1 LKGAA
6 SKWEWIETLVT
17 ERLRF
22 ARHIRTFAIRHSTLL
37 AVLIG
42 SIGPASLI
50 TAAPIAAQ
58 PASPQQAVKGPPSPD
73 DTATLSGAVLDESG
87 AAVPGASVIAVNLA
101 TGQQRETQSSE
112 HGTFTFSTL
121 APGRYSLTAQ
131 LSGFEPTAPRE
142 VVLASGREISVGL
155 EMRIA
160 PLNEA
165 VSVRGTAAPVAAGPS
180 TIDVSPVEVRNVAGA
195 ADNIFRVLQTLPG
208 VSAVNDFDSRLT
220 VRGGGPDQNLTMM
233 DGVEIHNP
241 FRLFGLTS
249 AFNPATVDRFELTAG
264 GFNAKYGDRLSSIL
278 VVENRD
284 GVTDKPV
291 AGRGALSLTDGNV
304 VVEGRTPGFENS
316 SWLVTGRR
324 TYYDLIAGSLTDTK
338 LPSFADVQARAV
350 WEFRPG
356 QRLIVSGLS
365 SQEGTDAA
373 FNGSTPGERL
383 KLLSSTHNDL
393 AAVAFISPI
402 DTRVLTKTTVSWYRD
417 REQDDF
423 NGDLQSGALRSNRP
437 EADATPPS
445 DAAIARSVAVRDVA
459 IREELTFKA
468 SGAHVVETG
477 FENHALETGWDWR
490 IAGNRIANGPNGTT
504 VRGGASLPPVLDS
517 TRDSQRGGAWVT
529 DRWILTPRLRAE
541 PGVRIDWSGLAD
553 EIIASPRMALI
564 ADIDASTKLRLAGGL
579 FTQSPGYEK
588 LLQSD
593 YFFDLSDA
601 AVLRLRSERAW
612 HAVIGIE
619 RAISHGLS
627 AHAEGYYKRFDR
639 LIVGRLETPAEVANR
654 LRAYNFPS
662 EFSDSV
668 PRAPQITTTPGND
681 ATGQAYGVEI
691 SLVRQAQS
699 PSTRLTGWA
708 SYALG
713 KAETTAYGRTF
724 ASDYDRR
731 HALSLAGVYHA
742 TRLLE
747 LATTVRVQSGLPYS
761 PPVGVRVAAVQDP
774 NASSTDLVPRRDL
787 RGLPVWT
794 VAYGDSTNLNSAR
807 LPLFARV
814 DFRATFRP
822 KWMNNRWQL
831 YVDVINLLNR
841 RNAAS
846 LDTQLAY
853 DPTAARPRITT
864 APAGSFPVLP
874 SFGVRVT
881 F

>member
-1 LKGAA
+1 M
-6 SKWEWIETLVT
+6 VT

-22 ARHIRTFAIRHSTLL
+22 ARYIKAHFIRQSPLL
-37 AVLIG
+37 AVVIG
-42 SIGPASLI
+42 LVWLASLI
-50 TAAPIAAQ
+50 TASPIAAQ
-58 PASPQQAVKGPPSPD
+58 QASLGQSVGGRQTPD
-73 DTATLSGAVLDESG
+73 DTSSLSGAVLDESG
-87 AAVPGASVIAVNLA
+87 AAIPGATVTAENLT
-101 TGQQRETQSSE
+101 TGQQRETQSSQV
-112 HGTFTFSTL
+112 GRFTFSSLT
-121 APGRYSLTAQ
+121 PGRYSITAQ
-131 LSGFEPTAPRE
+131 LFGFESTQVHD
-142 VVLASGREISVGL
+142 VVLASGRELSVSL
-155 EMRIA
+155 EMKVASI
-160 PLNEA
+160 NEA
-165 VSVRGTAAPVAAGPS
+165 VSVKGTTAPVAAGPS
-180 TIDVSPVEVRNVAGA
+180 TIDVTPLEVRNVAGA
-195 ADNIFRVLQTLPG
+195 AENIFRVLQTLPG

-264 GFNAKYGDRLSSIL
+264 GFSAKYGDRLSSIL

-284 GVTDKPV
+284 GVADRPL
-291 AGRGALSLTDGNV
+291 AGSGALSVTDGNLV
-304 VVEGRTPGFENS
+304 AEGRTPGFENS

-324 TYYDLIAGSLTDTK
+324 TYYDLITGSLTDTQ

-350 WEFRPG
+350 WELRPG
-356 QRLIVSGLS
+356 QRLTVSGLS
-365 SQEGTDAA
+365 SQESTDAT

-383 KLLSSTHNDL
+383 QLLSSTHNDL
-393 AAVAFISPI
+393 AAVAFVSPI
-402 DTRVLTKTTVSWYRD
+402 GTHVLTKTTVSWYRD

-423 NGDLQSGALRSNRP
+423 NGDLQSGAQRSNRP

-445 DAAIARSVAVRDVA
+445 SAVIARSVAVRDVA
-459 IREELTFKA
+459 VREELTFKA
-468 SGAHVVETG
+468 SDTHVVETG
-477 FENHALETGWDWR
+477 FENHALETGWDWQ
-490 IAGNRIANGPNGTT
+490 IGGNRIATGPNVTS
-504 VRGGASLPPVLDS
+504 VRGGVGLPPFLDS
-517 TRDSQRGGAWVT
+517 TRNNQRGGAWLT
-529 DRWILTPRLRAE
+529 DRWTLTPRLHGE
-541 PGVRIDWSGLAD
+541 PGVRLDWSGLAG

-564 ADIDASTKLRLAGGL
+564 ADVDAKTKLRVAGGL

-601 AVLRLRSERAW
+601 AVLHLKSERAW
-612 HAVIGIE
+612 HAVVGLE
-619 RAISHGLS
+619 RAISHGLT

-639 LIVGRLETPAEVANR
+639 LIVGRLETSAEVANR
-654 LRAYNFPS
+654 ISVYDFPS
-662 EFSDSV
+662 DFSDSI
-668 PRAPQITTTPGND
+668 PRAPQVTTIPSND
-681 ATGQAYGVEI
+681 ASGQAYGVEI
-691 SLVRQAQS
+691 SLARQAQS

-731 HALSLAGVYHA
+731 HALSLAGVYQA

-747 LATTVRVQSGLPYS
+747 LATTLRVQSGFPYS
-761 PPVGVRVAAVQDP
+761 PPVGVRIAAVQDP
-774 NASSTDLVPRRDL
+774 NTSSTELIPERDS

-822 KWMNNRWQL
+822 HWMRDRWQL

-846 LDTQLAY
+846 LDTELAY
-853 DPTAARPRITT
+853 DPTADRPRITT